1 MNTNTLYRSV
11 IVTLALG
18 AALLFG
24 VHTTANAQYT
34 FFPKK
39 ATISYALPTSAD
51 SAVVG
56 YPNQAD
62 WSSHTHGTSPTIKVV
77 TGASIAYSYTYNS
90 SIVHMSGGNVSCW
103 LVQDNSIVNVTG
115 GTIGQVGVYNTATV
129 NVHSGN
135 ILGYLT
141 AAYGGTVNVYGGI
154 IGSTNYWA
162 GVATG
167 STMNIYGGTF
177 YGGSG
182 TSGLIYVGIANDP
195 IRGVVMGASTLNMY
209 GSRSGGVSS
218 LAIASVLS
226 ITSGYEYTL
235 KGSLRDGT
243 NATGLKVIVLTG
255 STFNVH

>member
-1 MNTNTLYRSV
+1 MNTNTLYQSV
-11 IVTLALG
+11 TVTLALV
-18 AALLFG
+18 ATLLFG
-24 VHTTANAQYT
+24 AHTAANAQYT
-34 FFPKK
+34 FFPHN
-39 ATISYALPTSAD
+39 ATINYALPASAD

-77 TGASIAYSYTYNS
+77 AGASVAYNYTYNS
-90 SIVHMSGGNVSCW
+90 SIVHMSGGNVSCF
-103 LVQDNSIVNVTG
+103 LIQDNSIVNVTG
-115 GTIGQVGVYNTATV
+115 GSIGQVGAYDTGTI
-129 NVHSGN
+129 NVHSGR

-141 AAYGGTVNVYGGI
+141 GAYGGTVNVYGGI

-182 TSGLIYVGIANDP
+182 TSALIYVGIANDP
-195 IRGVVMGASTLNMY
+195 IRGVVTGAATLNMY
-209 GSRSGGVSS
+209 GYRGS
-218 LAIASVLS
+218 LTIGSVLS
-226 ITSGYEYTL
+226 TSDGYEYTL

-243 NATGLKVIVLTG
+243 DVTGYKVFVLTG
-255 STFNVH
+255 STFNLKS